1 MPVPRAAAAGSRSE
15 NGMNPTRYG
24 TRAAVAAAAIA
35 VATCTAAVLLAGCAG
50 AGFNTVPVASSVPRH
65 AAHPPASMA
74 INGEG
79 AGMGPSTGAIGI
91 GFGTGVAR
99 GTAPVGRGG

>member
-1 MPVPRAAAAGSRSE
+1 MNTPRPASRRVAAITVVAAG
-15 NGMNPTRYG
+15 
-24 TRAAVAAAAIA
+24 AALL
-35 VATCTAAVLLAGCAG
+35 LLAGCAG
-50 AGFNTVPVASSVPRH
+50 AGFNTVPVASSVPQQ
-65 AAHPPASMA
+65 AAQPPASMA

-99 GTAPVGRGG
+99 GRAMGANGT